1 MANNYSTRGF
11 YSTFNKLQLLFLYGG
26 DHRSKDNNVA
36 FKCLVGTK
44 LICRS
49 QYLEDFKSLKHF
61 FLKLLD

>member
-49 QYLEDFKSLKHF
+49 QYLEDFKSRKHL